1 MNFFRMDESH
11 VGLYKALILNFV
23 IGLMSFTNIEMMLK
37 ILLLGVS
44 LAYTIF
50 KFHDDY
56 KKSKKN
62 ERDN

>member
-11 VGLYKALILNFV
+11 VGFYKSLVLNAI
-23 IGLMSFTNIEMMLK
+23 IGIMTFTNLEMMLK

-50 KFHDDY
+50 KFRDDY
-56 KKSKKN
+56 KKSKQ
-62 ERDN
+62 